1 MLGYGDRNSVHLETK
16 LIHVLY
22 SLCMKLSTHQG
33 PTSCEGRCVEPV
45 SLPLGATKDSNLRP
59 LDCQARFLPTRPQCH
74 PHGLGN
80 HFMVI
85 FKWPLKRLPNQWA
98 WSSYT
103 CWSSSVCCHVTR
115 CIQQPF
121 CWNFHIKD
129 GNDLSQFS
137 QTEVKETQGS
147 VIICHRQITC
157 PHQNCTK
164 CNLSGLHSLNWNVRM
179 VACHQWG
186 DSLVWEQLTPLI
198 RHSWN
203 YNILCCD
210 TRASV
215 TS

>member
-137 QTEVKETQGS
+137 QTEVRKPKVLSSSVTDKSHVHTRIAQS
-147 VIICHRQITC
+147 VIFQDCIHWTE
-157 PHQNCTK
+157 
-164 CNLSGLHSLNWNVRM
+164 M
-179 VACHQWG
+179 F
-186 DSLVWEQLTPLI
+186 VWLL
-198 RHSWN
+198 
-203 YNILCCD
+203 
-210 TRASV
+210 V
-215 TS
+215 TSGEIP